1 MDFQVELRL
10 RIRKLLPGF
19 ADLPRLLFGIV
30 LGRAADDDG
39 AGLQCGGSAQDTIP
53 QVIGC
58 NDGQSNRF
66 PALFRHGKRLRE
78 QMLLDAAE
86 ELIGIQFVFPGR
98 RTPQQ
103 PHVQHDNVPA
113 PRLDAVEN
121 ITKVIQIEVVADRDQ
136 DIPWP
141 RADRF
146 RAQLAF
152 QLEIELIHF
161 HVSDPAVSGAA
172 LGNGEHDVQDY
183 RKDTAGHGG
192 YRLGEQVRYRDQ
204 EQRERNQSE
213 AHRNLHA
220 SEIKIE
226 RNLELALARSR
237 ITQNQHRQA
246 IHREA
251 PDHSESVQ
259 VREES
264 NIAAADQNGENLQAY
279 DDGDNSIAGP
289 KARMRLPK
297 PFRQHTIFRNAIQ
310 YAVGTDDRSVHCPG
324 ENDRTHDH
332 DKSVK
337 DQAGNRRSFKVHGQ
351 AADKVLQ
358 VILPDIIRDDHHR
371 EKGHQRGEHQA
382 VDENDQ
388 ARFFQVFQ
396 LGALYFAIHL
406 RERFFSAHGQHGVP
420 ERDKDGHH
428 AELRQ
433 SRVRKPAERAGTE
446 VQIAWI
452 RKGRKRRVPQHGRV
466 NAPADQQ
473 HHHHGDQLH
482 DVEGFFAGFGYTL
495 CILPPEINGDD
506 NGEGSGDASDR
517 GFRKRSAQVSML
529 REITEQAAKVLSG
542 RYTADWP
549 GEDVVEHQRGNAE
562 FRQRPAQR
570 LLDRAVHPATHEHTA
585 AFYIHRAH
593 GVREKHDG
601 QDEPGCGLADV
612 PFGL

>member
-1 MDFQVELRL
+1 M
-10 RIRKLLPGF
+10 
-19 ADLPRLLFGIV
+19 
-30 LGRAADDDG
+30 
-39 AGLQCGGSAQDTIP
+39 
-53 QVIGC
+53 
-58 NDGQSNRF
+58 
-66 PALFRHGKRLRE
+66 
-78 QMLLDAAE
+78 
-86 ELIGIQFVFPGR
+86 
-98 RTPQQ
+98 
-103 PHVQHDNVPA
+103 QHDHIAA

-121 ITKVIQIEVVADRDQ
+121 VGKVIQVEVVADRHK

-161 HVSDPAVSGAA
+161 HMSDPAVSGAA

-183 RKDTAGHGG
+183 RKGAAGHGG

-220 SEIKIE
+220 AEIKIE
-226 RNLELALARSR
+226 RDLELALAGSR

-251 PDHSESVQ
+251 PDHSEGIQ

-264 NIAAADQNGENLQAY
+264 HIPAADKYGENLQAY
-279 DDGDNSIAGP
+279 DDVDDAIASAI
-289 KARMRLPK
+289 ARVRLPE
-297 PFRQHTIFRNAIQ
+297 PLSEDAVLGNTIQ
-310 YAVGTDDRSVHCPG
+310 YTVGTYDCGVHRASENKRSYHYDEPMK
-324 ENDRTHDH
+324 NQT
-332 DKSVK
+332 
-337 DQAGNRRSFKVHGQ
+337 GNQGSLKAHGQ
-351 AADKVLQ
+351 AADEVFK

-396 LGALYFAIHL
+396 LGALYFAINL
-406 RERFFSAHGQHGVP
+406 RERFFSAHGQDGVP
-420 ERDKDGHH
+420 ERDKDVDHS
-428 AELRQ
+428 EWRQ
-433 SRVRKPAERAGTE
+433 SGVRKPAERAGTE

-452 RKGRKRRVPQHGRV
+452 RKGRKRRMPQQRRV

-482 DVEGFFAGFGYTL
+482 DVQGFFAGFGYTL
-495 CILPPEINGDD
+495 CVFPPEINGDD

-517 GFRKRSAQVSML
+517 GFRKRSAQVGML
-529 REITEQAAKVLSG
+529 REIAEQAAKVLSG
-542 RYTADWP
+542 RYAAD
-549 GEDVVEHQRGNAE
+549 
-562 FRQRPAQR
+562 RPATDI
-570 LLDRAVHPATHEHTA
+570 LEH
-585 AFYIHRAH
+585 
-593 GVREKHDG
+593 
-601 QDEPGCGLADV
+601 L
-612 PFGL
+612 